1 MNFFKYASLVIVVLC
16 VEPSFAQLSKDSI
29 QVQTKAWSRDKN
41 REIVYSDWKTVAA
54 STVDLLPGFK
64 ASKNLRLNTYGGLIS
79 ENLQPT
85 GFFRIQQEGDR
96 WWVKDPLG
104 AKFVTMGITSLRTGK
119 SELVEKAFNDK
130 FKNDAE
136 WLSKTQQIF
145 NSTGFNTAGSWSSVD
160 AIVLYNEKSSQPI
173 VFSTQLSLLS
183 GYAQKKNKGKANK
196 DYPVLAFVFDP
207 GFKAH
212 CEAKQEDIGK
222 YKNDKNLFGHFSDN
236 ELPFQN
242 DLLKEF
248 LTIADVEDPAFIT
261 ANKWLKE
268 QQLTPENISKQ
279 NRDAFAGYVAGVY
292 YKTVVEAIK
301 KFDPNHLYLGSRL
314 HSSAKNNP
322 AVLAAAEMY
331 NDIIS
336 INYYGNWSVTAN
348 HALQWSKL
356 KKPFFITEFYTK
368 AEDTKMANM
377 SGAGWLVKTQNDR
390 GIHYQNFCLTLL
402 QIKNCVGWH
411 WFRYQDNDPTDKS
424 ADPSN
429 NDSNKGIVTTTFET
443 YSPLINKMKQLNT
456 VVFDLVKYFDSQN
469 Q

>member
-1 MNFFKYASLVIVVLC
+1 MKYFKYAGLIIALQC
-16 VEPSFAQLSKDSI
+16 ATPAFAQLIKDSI
-29 QVQTKAWSRDKN
+29 QVQTKIWSRDKN
-41 REIVYSDWKTVAA
+41 REIVYSDWKTVSAI
-54 STVDLLPGFK
+54 TIDLLPAFT
-64 ASKNLRLNTYGGLIS
+64 ASKNIKLDVYGGNAL
-79 ENLQPT
+79 EKLEAT
-85 GFFRIQQEGDR
+85 GYFGIQKKGHR

-104 AKFVTMGITSLRTGK
+104 AEFVTMGVTSLRKGK
-119 SELVEKAFNDK
+119 SELVEKVFNEK
-130 FKNDAE
+130 FKND
-136 WLSKTQQIF
+136 KTWIGETKQIF
-145 NSTGFNTAGSWSSVD
+145 NGSGFNTAGSWSDVE
-160 AIVLYNEKSSQPI
+160 AIVSYNAKAEQPM
-173 VFSTQLSLLS
+173 VFSTQLSLLA
-183 GYAQKKNKGKANK
+183 GYAQKKSKKTGNKE
-196 DYPVLAFVFDP
+196 YPVLASVFDS
-207 GFKAH
+207 GFKAY
-212 CEAKQEDIGK
+212 CEARQQEIGN
-222 YKNDKNLFGHFSDN
+222 YKDDKNLFGHFSDN

-248 LTIADVEDPAFIT
+248 LAISDNSDPAVIIANAWLADNHILLNNIT
-261 ANKWLKE
+261 KENK
-268 QQLTPENISKQ
+268 
-279 NRDAFAGYVAGVY
+279 DAFAGLVASAYFKIVS
-292 YKTVVEAIK
+292 EAIK
-301 KFDPNHLYLGSRL
+301 KIDPNHLYLGSRL

-368 AEDTKMANM
+368 AEDTKMTNM

-429 NDSNKGIVTTTFET
+429 NDSNKGIVTTSFET
-443 YSPLINKMKQLNT
+443 YSSLIDKMRQLNT
-456 VVFDLVKYFDSQN
+456 VVYDLIKYFDKKN
-469 Q
+469 K